1 MVDPQLKRG
10 LLDACVLSLLRR
22 GDSYGY
28 QLIKDISPY
37 IDVSESTLYPILR
50 RLGAAGG
57 LAGYSGGDNGR
68 PRRVFRDPGGG
79 LKQIDAFLEGWT
91 EIQRVYEFVKECA
104 GDDAERV
111 SQ

>member
-22 GDSYGY
+22 GVSSAY
-28 QLIKDISPY
+28 QPTKAISPY

-50 RLGAAGG
+50 RLEAAGC
-57 LAGYSGGDNGR
+57 LTVYSVEHNGR
-68 PRRVFRDPGGG
+68 LRKFYRITEGG